1 MAKRCR
7 QLSIILLV
15 AVWFII
21 AEGGFG
27 QLVHAELLQEQSEE
41 NDYAED
47 IDEALSVV
55 LIYLIWSSLYLS
67 NLSKT
72 HIGFGEL
79 C

>member
-21 AEGGFG
+21 AEGGFC

-41 NDYAED
+41 N
-47 IDEALSVV
+47 LS
-55 LIYLIWSSLYLS
+55 LI
-67 NLSKT
+67 
-72 HIGFGEL
+72 HI
-79 C
+79 